1 VNIDNTDKAGM
12 IGVFSTVV
20 SLLTVFINYTC
31 LENFSGTVR
40 ICAIVASAL
49 AIGICQGF
57 FFERVW
63 HKVIGIGTFVGI
75 SILWTPVVVVTYGF
89 ALLYLPLLAA
99 FAILAFF
106 GARLGANLRAN
117 IYRKA

>member
-1 VNIDNTDKAGM
+1 MDNDDKMAA

-20 SLLTVFINYTC
+20 SLLTVFLNYTC

-40 ICAIVASAL
+40 ISAIVASAL

-63 HKVIGIGTFVGI
+63 HKAIGIGTFVGI
-75 SILWTPVVVVTYGF
+75 SILWTPVVAVTYGF
-89 ALLYLPLLAA
+89 ALLYLPLLTA
-99 FAILAFF
+99 FAVLAFF
-106 GARLGANLRAN
+106 GARLGANLRTN
-117 IYRKA
+117 VCRKE